1 MEHTIKLTAQQ
12 LQVISAGLCEMP
24 YRMAAPVVDAINRQI
39 QQDQRD
45 STPLDENAIEING

>member
-12 LQVISAGLCEMP
+12 LQVISAALCEMP

-39 QQDQRD
+39 NQTG
-45 STPLDENAIEING
+45 TPRDENGMEINP